1 MPRGRS
7 PLAATLYWQPG
18 YFLSGLLTHRPRV
31 LLRQADCRRGSTAA
45 IERNSRGYGDETVP
59 RSLQC
64 RWLGTVRS
72 RCNKIG
78 YRNGLTEMAR
88 RLRTQR
94 QESPVAPA
102 EPTTPASFVFPGVIA
117 CFFLSGFA
125 ALLYQTAWMRQFS
138 LVFGTSELAVA
149 TVLAAYMGGLASG
162 AAIAGH
168 YIHRVRRPILVY
180 GVLEAGIALSALA
193 VPLLLASARAA
204 YTFALGDQPTPP
216 DAATIGQPVF
226 YLVVAFIVLAL
237 PTGFMGAT
245 LPLLTRHAVTSDQQ
259 IGPRVALLYAINT
272 SGAVFGTVIA
282 GFVLLPALGLS
293 GTIWIGIGVNAAVF
307 ALAALLAKR
316 APSFAATG
324 PSAAA
329 AGARPVIGF
338 IGACIAPL
346 VASGRPAAE
355 RLRMVFRTQPGWI
368 LPLILVSGANAFLYE
383 VLWTRMLTHV
393 MGGSI
398 YAFATM
404 LAAFLTGIALGGGLA
419 GKFAANKERA
429 ALAFAGT
436 QVAIAILSMGVYAWM
451 GPLIPDELT
460 ARLLAVYAV
469 SVMLPATVFIGATF
483 PLAVR
488 ILARDEHE
496 ASTGTARIYTW
507 NTVGAIMGAILAGF
521 FLIPGLGFEGS
532 IRLAVAVNLTLA
544 VWTVA
549 FVAPPKRLYTGV
561 AVAGLLLMLMV
572 YHPSRP
578 QAIVS
583 STGFE
588 LSYATAPDELFFSV
602 GRSSSV
608 MLLGESGYYYLRT
621 NGLPE
626 ASILARGGPPV
637 QDPEKW
643 LTSLPVAARPDTES
657 MLVIG
662 FGGGV
667 ALEGVPPSV
676 QTIDAIELEPEVIEA
691 NRMLRG
697 KRNLDPLEDPRINLV
712 INDARNALRLT
723 NKTYDVVV
731 SQPSHPWTAGASH
744 LFTRE
749 FVADVRGHLNEGGVF
764 VQWMNS
770 EFVEEP
776 LLRTLA
782 ATLLAEFP
790 NVRLYQPAAQ
800 VLMFLASEGPLDL
813 ELQATRSGQPF
824 TADVMHYSRLGMNS
838 GEDLVAALTMDQE
851 GVEAFAADA
860 PISTDNNN
868 LMATQSRSR
877 ADGLF
882 LSDVIRIVRPY
893 DPLSRRGSWIYT
905 RLTDDLDFGYIAQ
918 RLISMGQHERA
929 AAVAAAI
936 PRDSTKLLIYG
947 LIYAATGQA
956 ARSKAALEAALV
968 ADPLNSQARYLLV
981 KSQLAALSTD
991 SASDEARALAAELP
1005 PPAAAVVEGWGY
1017 GATRNY
1023 AALAQLDPAL
1033 GRSRITDVWYPE
1045 VVRLRAEWRT
1055 NVATERERFAFD
1067 ALRLIDRALVLAPNR
1082 DLYLLRVISA
1092 IALNNS
1098 DIAIESSRYV
1108 VSYID
1113 SALDQANAQGG
1124 SISASEIATM
1134 GQNLGAIITHL
1145 RGDLPN
1151 GDPVRAATV
1160 LGAATESFRRL
1171 QAYSTSAN

>member
-1 MPRGRS
+1 
-7 PLAATLYWQPG
+7 
-18 YFLSGLLTHRPRV
+18 
-31 LLRQADCRRGSTAA
+31 
-45 IERNSRGYGDETVP
+45 
-59 RSLQC
+59 
-64 RWLGTVRS
+64 
-72 RCNKIG
+72 
-78 YRNGLTEMAR
+78 
-88 RLRTQR
+88 
-94 QESPVAPA
+94 
-102 EPTTPASFVFPGVIA
+102 
-117 CFFLSGFA
+117 
-125 ALLYQTAWMRQFS
+125 
-138 LVFGTSELAVA
+138 
-149 TVLAAYMGGLASG
+149 
-162 AAIAGH
+162 
-168 YIHRVRRPILVY
+168 
-180 GVLEAGIALSALA
+180 
-193 VPLLLASARAA
+193 
-204 YTFALGDQPTPP
+204 
-216 DAATIGQPVF
+216 
-226 YLVVAFIVLAL
+226 
-237 PTGFMGAT
+237 
-245 LPLLTRHAVTSDQQ
+245 PLLTRHAVTNDRQL
-259 IGPRVALLYAINT
+259 GPRVALLYAMNT
-272 SGAVFGTVIA
+272 AGAVFGTVIA

-293 GTIWIGIGVNAAVF
+293 GTVWIGVGVNAAVF
-307 ALAALLAKR
+307 ALAALLATR
-316 APSFAATG
+316 APSFAATD

-329 AGARPVIGF
+329 ADTRPVIGF
-338 IGACIAPL
+338 VGACIAPL

-355 RLRMVFRTQPGWI
+355 RLSMVFRTQPGWI

-436 QVAIAILSMGVYAWM
+436 QVAIAVLSMGVYAWM

-460 ARLLAVYAV
+460 TRVLAIYAV

-507 NTVGAIMGAILAGF
+507 NTVGAIIGAILAGF

-549 FVAPPKRLYTGV
+549 FVVPPKRLYTGV
-561 AVAGLLLMLMV
+561 AVASLLLMLV
-572 YHPSRP
+572 TYHPSRP

-583 STGFE
+583 STGFQ
-588 LSYATAPDELFFSV
+588 LNYATEPDELFYSV
-602 GRSSSV
+602 GRSSTV
-608 MLLGESGYYYLRT
+608 MLLGEGSYYYLRT

-626 ASILARGGPPV
+626 ASILARGGSPV

-643 LTSLPVAARPDTES
+643 LTALPVAARPDTES

-676 QTIDAIELEPEVIEA
+676 QTIDAVELEPEVIEA

-697 KRNLDPLEDPRINLV
+697 KRNHDPLEDPRINLV

-770 EFVEEP
+770 EFVDEP

-813 ELQATRSGQPF
+813 ELQTARSGQPF
-824 TADVMHYSRLGMNS
+824 TADVMHYSRMGMNS
-838 GEDLVAALTMDQE
+838 VEDLVAALTMDQE

-877 ADGLF
+877 ADGLY
-882 LSDVIRIVRPY
+882 LNDLKRIFAPY
-893 DPLSRRGSWIYT
+893 DPLTRRGSWIYT
-905 RLTDDLDFGYIAQ
+905 RLTDALDFGYIAQ
-918 RLISMGQHERA
+918 RLIYMGQPERA
-929 AAVAAAI
+929 TAVAGVI

-947 LIYAATGQA
+947 LIYAATGQG
-956 ARSKAALEAALV
+956 ARARAALEASLS
-968 ADPLNSQARYLLV
+968 ADPLNSQTRYLLI
-981 KSQLAALSTD
+981 KN
-991 SASDEARALAAELP
+991 EL
-1005 PPAAAVVEGWGY
+1005 
-1017 GATRNY
+1017 
-1023 AALAQLDPAL
+1023 
-1033 GRSRITDVWYPE
+1033 
-1045 VVRLRAEWRT
+1045 
-1055 NVATERERFAFD
+1055 
-1067 ALRLIDRALVLAPNR
+1067 
-1082 DLYLLRVISA
+1082 
-1092 IALNNS
+1092 
-1098 DIAIESSRYV
+1098 
-1108 VSYID
+1108 
-1113 SALDQANAQGG
+1113 
-1124 SISASEIATM
+1124 
-1134 GQNLGAIITHL
+1134 
-1145 RGDLPN
+1145 
-1151 GDPVRAATV
+1151 
-1160 LGAATESFRRL
+1160 
-1171 QAYSTSAN
+1171 

>member
-1 MPRGRS
+1 
-7 PLAATLYWQPG
+7 
-18 YFLSGLLTHRPRV
+18 
-31 LLRQADCRRGSTAA
+31 
-45 IERNSRGYGDETVP
+45 
-59 RSLQC
+59 
-64 RWLGTVRS
+64 
-72 RCNKIG
+72 
-78 YRNGLTEMAR
+78 MAR
-88 RLRTQR
+88 RSRRQR
-94 QESPVAPA
+94 QQNPAAPA
-102 EPTTPASFVFPGVIA
+102 EPTAPASFVFPGVVA

-149 TVLAAYMGGLASG
+149 TVLAAYMGGLAAG
-162 AAIAGH
+162 AAIAGR
-168 YIHRVRRPILVY
+168 YIGRVRRPILVY

-204 YTFALGDQPTPP
+204 YTFALGDQPAPP

-226 YLVVAFIVLAL
+226 YLVVAFVVLAL

-245 LPLLTRHAVTSDQQ
+245 LPLLTRHAVTSDRQ

-272 SGAVFGTVIA
+272 GGAVFGTVIA

-293 GTIWIGIGVNAAVF
+293 GTVWVGVGVNAAVF
-307 ALAALLAKR
+307 ALAALLSKR
-316 APSFAATG
+316 ASSFAATE
-324 PSAAA
+324 PS
-329 AGARPVIGF
+329 GARPVIGF
-338 IGACIAPL
+338 VGACIAPL
-346 VASGRPAAE
+346 MASGRPAAE
-355 RLRMVFRTQPGWI
+355 RLRTVFQTQPGWI

-419 GKFAANKERA
+419 GKFAANKQQA
-429 ALAFAGT
+429 ALAFAVT
-436 QVAIAILSMGVYAWM
+436 QVSIAVLSMGVYAWM
-451 GPLIPDELT
+451 GPLIPDEQT
-460 ARLLAVYAV
+460 GRLLAVYAV
-469 SVMLPATVFIGATF
+469 SVMLPATIFIGATF

-507 NTVGAIMGAILAGF
+507 NTVGAIIGAILAGF

-532 IRLAVAVNLTLA
+532 IRLAVAINLTLA
-544 VWTVA
+544 VWTAA
-549 FVAPPKRLYTGV
+549 FVAPPKRVHTSV
-561 AVAGLLLMLMV
+561 AVAGLLVMLVV

-588 LSYATAPDELFFSV
+588 LGYLSEPDELFFSV
-602 GRSSSV
+602 GRSSTV
-608 MLLGESGYYYLRT
+608 MLLGEGSYYYLRT

-626 ASILARGGPPV
+626 ASIVARGGAPT

-643 LTSLPVAARPDTES
+643 LTALPVAARPDTES

-697 KRNLDPLEDPRINLV
+697 KRNHDPLEDPRINLV

-749 FVADVRGHLNEGGVF
+749 FIADVRGHLNEDGVF

-770 EFVEEP
+770 EFVDEP

-813 ELQATRSGQPF
+813 ELQTARSGQPF

-838 GEDLVAALTMDQE
+838 VEDLVTALMMDQE
-851 GVEAFAADA
+851 GIEAFAADA

-877 ADGLF
+877 ADGLY
-882 LSDVIRIVRPY
+882 LSDLSQIFRPY
-893 DPLSRRGSWIYT
+893 DPLTRRGSWIYT

-918 RLISMGQHERA
+918 RLISTGQQDRA
-929 AAVAAAI
+929 TAVAAVT

-947 LIYAATGQA
+947 LIYGATGQG
-956 ARSKAALEAALV
+956 ARARAALEASLV
-968 ADPLNSQARYLLV
+968 ADPLNSQTRYLLI
-981 KSQLAALSTD
+981 KNQLASLSTD
-991 SASDEARALAAELP
+991 SASPEVKALAADLP
-1005 PPAAAVVEGWGY
+1005 APAAAVVQGWGY

-1023 AALAQLDPAL
+1023 SALAQLDPVL
-1033 GRSRITDVWYPE
+1033 GRSSITDIWYPE

-1055 NVATERERFAFD
+1055 NVATDRERFAFD
-1067 ALRLIDRALVLAPNR
+1067 ALRLIDRALILAPSK
-1082 DLYLLRVISA
+1082 DLYLLRVVSA
-1092 IALNNS
+1092 IALNDS
-1098 DIAIESSRYV
+1098 DLAIESSRYV
-1108 VSYID
+1108 ASYIETEVY
-1113 SALDQANAQGG
+1113 QASTQGG
-1124 SISASEIATM
+1124 SISAEEIATM
-1134 GQNLGAIITHL
+1134 RQNLGGILTHL
-1145 RGDLPN
+1145 RGDLPD
-1151 GDPVRAATV
+1151 GDPARAAAV
-1160 LGAATESFRRL
+1160 LSAVTETLEQLEAYAASV
-1171 QAYSTSAN
+1171 N